1 MRRYSE
7 RCAFAIVVTRPVTG
21 GKSTC
26 GQAPEHDNEV
36 KTHKGEERR
45 FLWAVRFTGRILQ
58 LSVSE

>member
-7 RCAFAIVVTRPVTG
+7 RCAFAIVVTRPVAG

-45 FLWAVRFTGRILQ
+45 FL
-58 LSVSE
+58 